1 MRIEGFEMNILVVG
15 NPNSQDEF
23 KGKFGL
29 KHQVIFK
36 TSQELTENDLLMA
49 QAIFDFEIGAA
60 SNHGNHYRVKP
71 DAVLFL
77 NSVTTTVSKL
87 VASFGWTNPVIGF
100 NGWTGMFHRPLLELS
115 SNQPEH
121 VVRQICTQLG
131 TDFRLVED
139 QIGMVSPRVIS
150 MIINE
155 AYYTLE
161 EGTANEADIDL
172 AMKLG
177 TNYPAGPFEMASTIG
192 LSKVCQLLDTLY
204 SETSNPRY
212 QVCPLLKQRSL
223 DK

>member
-1 MRIEGFEMNILVVG
+1 MRIEGVEMNILVVA
-15 NPNSQDEF
+15 NPDSQDEF

-36 TSQELTENDLLMA
+36 TSQQVLEKEVQMA
-49 QAIFDFEIGAA
+49 QVIFDFEIHPE
-60 SNHGNHYRVKP
+60 SNHVSLYQVKT

-77 NSVTTTVSKL
+77 NSVMTKVSKL
-87 VASFGWTNPVIGF
+87 VASFGWPNPVIGF
-100 NGWTGMFHRPLLELS
+100 NGWAGMFNKPLMELTS
-115 SNQPEH
+115 PQPED

-131 TDFRLVED
+131 TDFRMVED
-139 QIGMVSPRVIS
+139 QLGMVSPRVVS

-161 EGTANEADIDL
+161 EGTANESDIDL

-192 LSKVCQLLDTLY
+192 TSKVCQLLENLY

-223 DK
+223 DG